1 MTAINRV
8 FENRKRPVRYTLAVP
23 DVAYHRLNDF
33 FYPDRVDR
41 LYPAN
46 PSGAWH
52 LEVGFGDGRFWTM
65 QRASEENANYLGVEI
80 SGVSVLKARSRLRQ
94 AGIDNAILSRLA
106 AEFVVRNIVP
116 VRGLARVYVNFPD
129 PWPKARHE
137 DARLLQ
143 ASFFEMLSTRL
154 VERGELWLTT
164 DHPGYFEFGVLNAT
178 ATGLY
183 DVTQPEPPPA
193 ALETKYALKWR
204 DMSLPIFHARFR
216 KRAESAQAF
225 PPLEVHEM
233 PHAVL
238 RGVLPQTDLEK
249 TVVHGSTYTVILL
262 ERYLT
267 ESRIVVL
274 ARIEEEKLTQEILIA
289 ALRRDDGEVVV
300 GLEPFGSPL
309 ITTGVKAAVGA
320 VADWL
325 AGQSL
330 EVVRRVY

>member
-1 MTAINRV
+1 M
-8 FENRKRPVRYTLAVP
+8 VRYNLAVS
-23 DVAYHRLNDF
+23 DVAFHRLNDF
-33 FYPDRVDR
+33 SYPDAVNQ

-65 QRASEENANYLGVEI
+65 HHASEGNANYLGVEI
-80 SGVSVLKARSRLRQ
+80 SGISVLKARARLRDANVQ
-94 AGIDNAILSRLA
+94 NAILSRLA

-116 VRGLARVYVNFPD
+116 MHALSRVYVNFPD

-143 ASFFEMLSTRL
+143 VGFLEMLSTRL
-154 VERGELWLTT
+154 VPNGELWLTT
-164 DHPGYFEFGVLNAT
+164 DHPGYFEFGLLNAT
-178 ATGLY
+178 ATDLY
-183 DVTQPEPPPA
+183 DVTQPDPPPA

-204 DMSLPIFHARFR
+204 DMSLPIHHARFR
-216 KRAESAQAF
+216 KRAESARTF
-225 PPLEVHEM
+225 TPLEVHEM

-238 RGVLPQTDLEK
+238 RGSLPQTNLEK
-249 TVVHGSTYTVILL
+249 IVLHGKNHTVILL
-262 ERYLT
+262 ERYLSD
-267 ESRIVVL
+267 SRIVVL
-274 ARIEEEKLTQEILIA
+274 ARVEEEKLTQEILIA
-289 ALRRDDGEVVV
+289 ALRRDDGEVIV

-320 VADWL
+320 VTDWL
-325 AGQSL
+325 SGHSL

>member
-1 MTAINRV
+1 MS
-8 FENRKRPVRYTLAVP
+8 E
-23 DVAYHRLNDF
+23 VAYHRLNDF
-33 FYPDRVDR
+33 FYPDTVGR
-41 LYPAN
+41 LYPTN

-65 QRASEENANYLGVEI
+65 HHASEGDANYLGVEI
-80 SGVSVLKARSRLRQ
+80 SGVSVLKARSKLRE
-94 AGIDNAILSRLA
+94 ARVENAILSRLA

-116 VRGLARVYVNFPD
+116 VRALSRVYVNFPD

-143 ASFFEMLSTRL
+143 VRFFQMLSTRL
-154 VERGELWLTT
+154 TEHGELWLTT
-164 DHPGYFEFGVLNAT
+164 DHPGYFEFGLENAT

-183 DVTQPEPPPA
+183 DIAQPEPPPA
-193 ALETKYALKWR
+193 ALETKYARKWR
-204 DMSLPIFHARFR
+204 DLSLPIHHARFR
-216 KRAESAQAF
+216 KRAESVQTF
-225 PPLEVHEM
+225 PPLEVHPM

-238 RGVLPQTDLEK
+238 RGSLPQARLEK
-249 TVVHGSTYTVILL
+249 LVVQDAKYTVILL

-267 ESRIVVL
+267 DSRIVVL
-274 ARIEEEKLTQEILIA
+274 ARVEEEKLTQEVLIA

-320 VADWL
+320 VTDWL

>member
-1 MTAINRV
+1 V
-8 FENRKRPVRYTLAVP
+8 S
-23 DVAYHRLNDF
+23 DVAFQRLNDF
-33 FYPDRVDR
+33 SYPDEVNR
-41 LYPAN
+41 LYPEN

-65 QRASEENANYLGVEI
+65 HHASEGNANYLGVEI
-80 SGVSVLKARSRLRQ
+80 SGVSVLKARSRLREANVQ
-94 AGIDNAILSRLA
+94 NAILSRLA

-116 VRGLARVYVNFPD
+116 PRALHRVYVNFPD

-143 ASFFEMLSTRL
+143 VGFLELLSTRL
-154 VERGELWLTT
+154 VPDGELWLTT
-164 DHPGYFEFGVLNAT
+164 DHPGYFEFGLENAL
-178 ATGLY
+178 ATDLY
-183 DVTQPEPPPA
+183 DVSQPDPPPA

-216 KRAESAQAF
+216 KRAESARSF

-238 RGVLPQTDLEK
+238 RGSLPQANLEK
-249 TVVHGSTYTVILL
+249 IVVHGKNYTVILL
-262 ERYLT
+262 ERYLSD
-267 ESRIVVL
+267 SRIVVL
-274 ARIEEEKLTQEILIA
+274 ARVEEEKLTQEILIA

-325 AGQSL
+325 AAHSL

>member
-1 MTAINRV
+1 VSSGT
-8 FENRKRPVRYTLAVP
+8 P

-33 FYPDRVDR
+33 CYPDTIDR

-52 LEVGFGDGRFWTM
+52 LEVGFGDGRFWTTHS
-65 QRASEENANYLGVEI
+65 ALEGNANYLGVEI
-80 SGVSVLKARSRLRQ
+80 SGVSVLKARSRLRE
-94 AGIDNAILSRLA
+94 ARVENAILSRLA

-116 VRGLARVYVNFPD
+116 ARALSRVYVNFPD

-137 DARLLQ
+137 DERLLQ
-143 ASFFEMLSTRL
+143 AGFFEMLSTRL
-154 VERGELWLTT
+154 VQDGELWLTT
-164 DHPGYFEFGVLNAT
+164 DHPRYFGFGLENA
-178 ATGLY
+178 AVTGLY
-183 DVTQPEPPPA
+183 DVSQPDPPPA

-204 DMSLPIFHARFR
+204 DMSLPIHHARFR
-216 KRAESAQAF
+216 KRAESTQTF
-225 PPLEVHEM
+225 SPLEVHAM

-238 RGVLPQTDLEK
+238 RGSLPQANLEK
-249 TVVHGSTYTVILL
+249 TVARGKQYTVILI
-262 ERYLT
+262 ERYLSD
-267 ESRIVVL
+267 SRIVVL
-274 ARIEEEKLTQEILIA
+274 ARVEEEKLTQEVLIA
-289 ALRRDDGEVVV
+289 ALHKTDGEVVV

-325 AGQSL
+325 ASQSL

>member
-1 MTAINRV
+1 V
-8 FENRKRPVRYTLAVP
+8 S
-23 DVAYHRLNDF
+23 DVAFHRLNDF
-33 FYPDRVDR
+33 SYPEAVNH
-41 LYPAN
+41 LYPTN

-65 QRASEENANYLGVEI
+65 HHAHEGNANYLGVEI
-80 SGVSVLKARSRLRQ
+80 SGVSVLKARARLREARVQ
-94 AGIDNAILSRLA
+94 NAILSRLA

-116 VRGLARVYVNFPD
+116 VGALSRVYVNFPD

-137 DARLLQ
+137 DERLLQ
-143 ASFFEMLSTRL
+143 VKFLEMLSTRL
-154 VERGELWLTT
+154 VPDGELWLTT
-164 DHPGYFEFGVLNAT
+164 DHPGYFEFGLLNAT
-178 ATGLY
+178 ATDLY
-183 DVTQPEPPPA
+183 DVFQPDPPPA

-204 DMSLPIFHARFR
+204 DMSLPIHHARFR
-216 KRAESAQAF
+216 KRAESTHAF
-225 PPLEVHEM
+225 PPLEVHAM

-238 RGVLPQTDLEK
+238 RGSLPAANLEK
-249 TVVHGSTYTVILL
+249 VVVHGKNYTVILI
-262 ERYLT
+262 ERYLSD
-267 ESRIVVL
+267 SRIVVL
-274 ARIEEEKLTQEILIA
+274 ARVEEEKLTQEILIA
-289 ALRRDDGEVVV
+289 ALWRDDGEVVV

>member
-1 MTAINRV
+1 V
-8 FENRKRPVRYTLAVP
+8 S
-23 DVAYHRLNDF
+23 DVAFHRLNDF
-33 FYPDRVDR
+33 SYPDAVKH
-41 LYPAN
+41 LYPGN

-65 QRASEENANYLGVEI
+65 HHSFEDNANYLGVEI
-80 SGVSVLKARSRLRQ
+80 SGVSVLKARARLREANVQ
-94 AGIDNAILSRLA
+94 NAILSRLA

-116 VRGLARVYVNFPD
+116 VRALSRVYVNFPD

-143 ASFFEMLSTRL
+143 AGFLEMLSTRL
-154 VERGELWLTT
+154 VPDGELWLTT
-164 DHPGYFEFGVLNAT
+164 DHPGYFEFGLENA
-178 ATGLY
+178 AASGLY
-183 DVTQPEPPPA
+183 DATQPDPPPA

-204 DMSLPIFHARFR
+204 DMSLPIHHARFR
-216 KRAESAQAF
+216 KRAESAQSF

-238 RGVLPQTDLEK
+238 RGPLPQANLEK
-249 TVVHGSTYTVILL
+249 VVVHGKNYTVILL
-262 ERYLT
+262 ERYLSD
-267 ESRIVVL
+267 SRIVVL
-274 ARIEEEKLTQEILIA
+274 ARVEEEKLTQEILIA

-325 AGQSL
+325 AGHSL